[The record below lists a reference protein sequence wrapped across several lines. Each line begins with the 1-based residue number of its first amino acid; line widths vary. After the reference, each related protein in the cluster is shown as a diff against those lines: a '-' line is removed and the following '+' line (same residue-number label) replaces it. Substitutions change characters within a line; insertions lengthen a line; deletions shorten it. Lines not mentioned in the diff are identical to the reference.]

1 MLHRSS
7 CADMPSPISRRI
19 GLGAFVARFPSR
31 GSLPREFDRV
41 GLRISLFGTCSAFT
55 HVMACQLAESPK
67 ATLYIEGFSRFV
79 TSTTAPI
86 ATGWSDSCR
95 AGLTPAGRPC
105 LCTAHEFIDYWRV
118 GCAAWLRS
126 SCLTRASRRALR
138 ALQPRRLLVSRR
150 NSSSILY
157 VIRCASAV
165 APRCCSGRGLL
176 AARRRTA

>member
-1 MLHRSS
+1 
-7 CADMPSPISRRI
+7 MPSP
-19 GLGAFVARFPSR
+19 
-31 GSLPREFDRV
+31 LPRRSRWVRSSLTSPSMTAFPGCLAGRLPHSTFR
-41 GLRISLFGTCSAFT
+41 GLLSVYSRYGLHTRQAPFRALFT
-55 HVMACQLAESPK
+55 
-67 ATLYIEGFSRFV
+67 EGFSRFV

-126 SCLTRASRRALR
+126 SCLTRASRRASR